1 MNSSFFIIFSSDY
14 FSVQDTHE
22 YLICM
27 LMLGQLLCSVTIDS
41 SSCSSSQLRYFV
53 YMFLHFAG
61 SILEKLWMQREKIF
75 GRQ

>member
-14 FSVQDTHE
+14 ISVQDNLE

-27 LMLGQLLCSVTIDS
+27 LMLGQLLCSVTIAS
-41 SSCSSSQLRYFV
+41 SSCLSSQLRYSV

-61 SILEKLWMQREKIF
+61 SILEKLGRQRE
-75 GRQ
+75 